1 MGHKKCLI
9 SPKKYSIAAF
19 CSNRTEI
26 EHILRRIEQRIS
38 DIFAELCTREVKTN
52 SMEIKDLTPRKGTD
66 TLRIGDSNELVIME
80 NFGSLPKGKLR
91 LNNQGIIVICTEGM
105 AQFDYDGQQ
114 IQLRKNDLF
123 LYMAHSVASNFMS
136 SPDFN
141 CRQIWFTRS
150 ELWNIN
156 MYSEVSLAD
165 LTYLKQHPVVHLT
178 ADDVRLLDDYF
189 QLLCRRMRD
198 QSPMLYM
205 DIVRSLVSTMML
217 EMLCMMRR
225 DIKQHE
231 VPEDQENTNPGF
243 HKRRL
248 ADKFMQLVEQS
259 DGRIR
264 KVDDFAKQLN
274 VSSKYL
280 SAILKETINRRP
292 SMMIE
297 HFTMGAIE
305 RRLRFTDMTM
315 QEIANDL
322 KFANASFFGKY
333 VKEHTGMTPLEY
345 RKKYQKLG

>member
-1 MGHKKCLI
+1 
-9 SPKKYSIAAF
+9 
-19 CSNRTEI
+19 
-26 EHILRRIEQRIS
+26 
-38 DIFAELCTREVKTN
+38 
-52 SMEIKDLTPRKGTD
+52 MEIKNLIPRGGND
-66 TLRIGDSNELVIME
+66 TLRIGDSNDLVVME
-80 NFGSLPKGKLR
+80 NFGALPKGKLR
-91 LNNQGIIVICTEGM
+91 LNNQGLIVICTDGM

-114 IQLRKNDLF
+114 ILLRKNDLF

-156 MYSEVSLAD
+156 MYGEVSLAD
-165 LTYLKQHPVVHLT
+165 LTYLKQHPMVHLT
-178 ADDVRLLDDYF
+178 PDDVQLLDDYF

-198 QSPMLYM
+198 CSPMLYK

-225 DIKQHE
+225 DKQQDA
-231 VPEDQENTNPGF
+231 VSNNPKSTSQGV
-243 HKRRL
+243 HKRLL
-248 ADKFMQLVEQS
+248 ADKFLQMVEQS

-274 VSSKYL
+274 VTPKYL
-280 SAILKETINRRP
+280 STILKETINRRP

-305 RRLRFTDMTM
+305 RRLRYTDMTM

-322 KFANASFFGKY
+322 NFPHASFFGKY
-333 VKEHTGMTPLEY
+333 VKEHLGMTPLEY
-345 RKKYQKLG
+345 RRKFQK